1 MGDVLL
7 LPPTLLSLALLCRPY
22 PSILLY
28 LSSSFLPES
37 VSQSFLPL
45 SIHLVGLIQQCV
57 HAQSLQSCLTLG
69 GSMDCNPPGFS
80 VHDILQARVLAWVAM
95 RSSRGSS

>member
-7 LPPTLLSLALLCRPY
+7 LPPTLLSLALLCHPY

-28 LSSSFLPES
+28 ASSFLPGS

-69 GSMDCNPPGFS
+69 GSMDCTPPGFS
-80 VHDILQARVLAWVAM
+80 VHDILQARVLAWIAVH
-95 RSSRGSS
+95 SSRGSS